1 MLNSYIRFH
10 KNKQAD
16 FIIKALIAT
25 GLLLL
30 LGPVVLNVKGT
41 MPITLQSLVVLLGSI
56 AYGWRIGII
65 SILIYIISGALG
77 LPVFA
82 GYNSGVD
89 ALLGPFGGFFFG
101 FIAAVIICGF
111 LAEKASFQKAIP
123 AMMIWLLGHGII
135 LLLGIV
141 WLSAFDPEGWYVKLK
156 SLIPGALIKSVV
168 GALIIQIVIRFYTKE
183 KREAFEE

>member
-1 MLNSYIRFH
+1 
-10 KNKQAD
+10 
-16 FIIKALIAT
+16 
-25 GLLLL
+25 
-30 LGPVVLNVKGT
+30 VLNVKGT

-89 ALLGPFGGFFFG
+89 ALLGPFGGLLLGPFGGFFFG